1 MATTARMTKK
11 LTVFGLVL
19 LLGACE
25 RATRSDTEQGG
36 ATIASTAGAIGSTS
50 VAPVSDGRLWDDSLG
65 AVVAMPSTETGAPML
80 FVRDTLL
87 ETNLEVE
94 LFTHEARTTRAI
106 FHPQASTHVC
116 SRLRS
121 GQLLSATGQSPPPAW
136 SFALSPG
143 VGAPLAIDGTG
154 DISPKD
160 SAAESILV
168 SKLVSAL
175 PDDSASL
182 PFRGLPVVVRDVW
195 RVVLPDKTILLVA
208 IAMRSINVESNPRAQ
223 IVTIVAEPDPD
234 NVGAWKV
241 DYVHRNAGPEDRVEG
256 TDLLAAV
263 LLHGVQP
270 MLAFVREGDR
280 VAQVDLVERTA
291 SGVWRRRWSSAALSC
306 AR

>member
-1 MATTARMTKK
+1 MIKK
-11 LTVFGLVL
+11 LTVVALAL
-19 LLGACE
+19 LLNACE
-25 RATRSDTEQGG
+25 RANRSDTEQGG
-36 ATIASTAGAIGSTS
+36 AATASSAGAVGSTS
-50 VAPVSDGRLWDDSLG
+50 VAPGSDGRLWDDSLG
-65 AVVAMPSTETGAPML
+65 AVVAMPSIETGAPML

-87 ETNLEVE
+87 DTNLEVE

-106 FHPQASTHVC
+106 FHPQASPGLC
-116 SRLRS
+116 PRRRS
-121 GQLLSATGQSPPPAW
+121 GQLLLATGQSAPPAW
-136 SFALSPG
+136 SLALSPG

-195 RVVLPDKTILLVA
+195 RVMLPDKTTLLVA

-223 IVTIVAEPDPD
+223 VVTIVAEPDPS

-241 DYVHRNAGPEDRVEG
+241 DYLHRNAGPEDRVEG
-256 TDLLAAV
+256 SDLLAAI
-263 LLHGVQP
+263 LLHGVRP

-280 VAQVDLVERTA
+280 AAQVDMVERTA
-291 SGVWRRRWSSAALSC
+291 SGVWRRRWSSDALSC

>member
-1 MATTARMTKK
+1 MIKKIATVA
-11 LTVFGLVL
+11 LVML
-19 LLGACE
+19 LSACE
-25 RATRSDTEQGG
+25 RANRSDTAQDG
-36 ATIASTAGAIGSTS
+36 ATTAGTAGAVRSPS
-50 VAPVSDGRLWDDSLG
+50 VALGSDGRLWDDSLG
-65 AVVAMPSTETGAPML
+65 AIVAMPSMETGAPLL

-87 ETNLEVE
+87 ETNIEVE

-106 FHPQASTHVC
+106 FHTQASPRPC
-116 SRLRS
+116 PRIRS
-121 GQLLSATGQSPPPAW
+121 GQLLAATGQSSPQVW
-136 SFALSPG
+136 SFALTPG
-143 VGAPLAIDGTG
+143 VGAPLAIEGTG

-182 PFRGLPVVVRDVW
+182 PFRGLPIVVRDVW
-195 RVVLPDKTILLVA
+195 RVVLPDKTIVLVA

-223 IVTIVAEPDPD
+223 VVTIVAEPDPG

-241 DYVHRNAGPEDRVEG
+241 DYLHRNAGPEDRVEG
-256 TDLLAAV
+256 ADLLAAV

-280 VAQVDLVERTA
+280 AAQVDLVERTE
-291 SGVWRRRWSSAALSC
+291 SGVWRRRWSSDALSC
-306 AR
+306 TR

>member
-1 MATTARMTKK
+1 MTKK
-11 LTVFGLVL
+11 LIVVALAL
-19 LLGACE
+19 LLSACE
-25 RATRSDTEQGG
+25 RANRSDTEQGG
-36 ATIASTAGAIGSTS
+36 AATASSAGAVGSTS
-50 VAPVSDGRLWDDSLG
+50 VAPGSDGRLWDDSLG
-65 AVVAMPSTETGAPML
+65 AVVAMPSIETGAPML

-87 ETNLEVE
+87 DTNLEVE

-106 FHPQASTHVC
+106 FHPQASP
-116 SRLRS
+116 RLCPRRRS
-121 GQLLSATGQSPPPAW
+121 GQLLLATGQSPPPAW
-136 SFALSPG
+136 SLALSPG

-195 RVVLPDKTILLVA
+195 RVMLPDKTTLLVA

-223 IVTIVAEPDPD
+223 VVTIVAEPDPS

-241 DYVHRNAGPEDRVEG
+241 DYLHRNAGPEDRVEG
-256 TDLLAAV
+256 SDLLAAV
-263 LLHGVQP
+263 LLHGVRP

-280 VAQVDLVERTA
+280 AAQVDMVERTA
-291 SGVWRRRWSSAALSC
+291 SGVWRRRWSSDALSC

>member
-1 MATTARMTKK
+1 MTKK
-11 LTVFGLVL
+11 LCVFTLVL
-19 LLGACE
+19 LLSACD
-25 RATRSDTEQGG
+25 RASRSGTDQGG
-36 ATIASTAGAIGSTS
+36 AASAGSVGTVGSTTI
-50 VAPVSDGRLWDDSLG
+50 APVSDGRQWDDSLG
-65 AVVAMPSTETGAPML
+65 AVVAMPSAETGAPIL

-87 ETNLEVE
+87 DTNLDVE

-106 FHPQASTHVC
+106 FHPQALTPLC
-116 SRLRS
+116 PRLRS
-121 GQLLSATGQSPPPAW
+121 GQVLALTGQSPPSAW
-136 SFALSPG
+136 SFALSSG
-143 VGAPLAIDGTG
+143 VGAPLAIDGAG
-154 DISPKD
+154 DIPPKD

-195 RVVLPDKTILLVA
+195 RVVLPDKALLLVA

-223 IVTIVAEPDPD
+223 VVTIVAEPDPG
-234 NVGAWKV
+234 NNGAWKV
-241 DYVHRNAGPEDRVEG
+241 DYLHRNAGPEDRVEG

-280 VAQVDLVERTA
+280 VAQLDLVERTA
-291 SGVWRRRWSSAALSC
+291 PGVWRRRWSSDALTC
-306 AR
+306 VR

>member
-1 MATTARMTKK
+1 MTKK
-11 LTVFGLVL
+11 LTVFPIVLVL
-19 LLGACE
+19 LLSACE
-25 RATRSDTEQGG
+25 RASRSDTAKGDAATPGAAGG
-36 ATIASTAGAIGSTS
+36 VGSTL
-50 VAPVSDGRLWDDSLG
+50 VAPVSDERQWDDSLG

-87 ETNLEVE
+87 ETNIEVE

-106 FHPQASTHVC
+106 FHPQTSPHPC
-116 SRLRS
+116 PRLRS
-121 GQLLSATGQSPPPAW
+121 GQLLSVTGQSSPTW

-143 VGAPLAIDGTG
+143 VGVPLAIDGTS

-160 SAAESILV
+160 SAAESVLV

-195 RVVLPDKTILLVA
+195 RVMIPDKTILLVA
-208 IAMRSINVESNPRAQ
+208 IAIRSINVESNPRAQ
-223 IVTIVAEPDPD
+223 VVTIVAEPDPSS
-234 NVGAWKV
+234 VGAWKV

-263 LLHGVQP
+263 LLHGAQP

-280 VAQVDLVERTA
+280 VEQLDLLERTA
-291 SGVWRRRWSSAALSC
+291 SGVWRRRWSSDALNC
-306 AR
+306 TR

>member
-1 MATTARMTKK
+1 MTKK
-11 LTVFGLVL
+11 ITVVALVL
-19 LLGACE
+19 LLSACE
-25 RATRSDTEQGG
+25 RASRSDTEQG
-36 ATIASTAGAIGSTS
+36 AAATAGSAGAVGSTS
-50 VAPVSDGRLWDDSLG
+50 VASGSDGRLWDDSLG

-87 ETNLEVE
+87 ETNLDVE

-106 FHPQASTHVC
+106 FHPQASNHLC
-116 SRLRS
+116 PRLRS
-121 GQLLSATGQSPPPAW
+121 GQLLSATGQAPPPPW

-143 VGAPLAIDGTG
+143 VGAPLAIDGAG

-195 RVVLPDKTILLVA
+195 RVMLPDKTILLVA

-223 IVTIVAEPDPD
+223 VVTIVAEPDPS
-234 NVGAWKV
+234 NVGVWKV
-241 DYVHRNAGPEDRVEG
+241 DYLHRNAGPEDRVEG
-256 TDLLAAV
+256 SDLLAAV
-263 LLHGVQP
+263 LLHGMRP

-291 SGVWRRRWSSAALSC
+291 SGVWRRRWSSDALSC

>member
-1 MATTARMTKK
+1 MTKK
-11 LTVFGLVL
+11 LTVVGLVL

-36 ATIASTAGAIGSTS
+36 ATMAGTAGAIGSTS

-80 FVRDTLL
+80 FVRDTLR

-106 FHPQASTHVC
+106 FHLQASAHVC

-121 GQLLSATGQSPPPAW
+121 GQLLSVTGQSPPPAW

-241 DYVHRNAGPEDRVEG
+241 DYLHRNTGPEDRVEG

>member
-1 MATTARMTKK
+1 MTKTPTA
-11 LTVFGLVL
+11 LVLVL
-19 LLGACE
+19 LLSACE
-25 RATRSDTEQGG
+25 RANRSDSVQGSATAVG
-36 ATIASTAGAIGSTS
+36 ATGVVGATS
-50 VAPVSDGRLWDDSLG
+50 VVPMSDGRQWDDSLG
-65 AVVAMPSTETGAPML
+65 AVVAMPSTETGTPML

-87 ETNLEVE
+87 DTNIEVE

-106 FHPQASTHVC
+106 FHLQPSAHPC
-116 SRLRS
+116 PRLRS
-121 GQLLSATGQSPPPAW
+121 GQLLPVAGQSPTPAW

-160 SAAESILV
+160 SAAESVLV

-175 PDDSASL
+175 PDDSTSL

-195 RVVLPDKTILLVA
+195 RVGLPDKTILLVA

-223 IVTIVAEPDPD
+223 VVTIVAEPDPG
-234 NVGAWKV
+234 NVGGWKV
-241 DYVHRNAGPEDRVEG
+241 AYLHRNAGPEDRVEG
-256 TDLLAAV
+256 SDLLAAV

-270 MLAFVREGDR
+270 ILAFVREGDR

-291 SGVWRRRWSSAALSC
+291 SGIWRRRWSSDALSC

>member
-1 MATTARMTKK
+1 MKKK
-11 LTVFGLVL
+11 LTAFVLVL
-19 LLGACE
+19 LSSACE
-25 RATRSDTEQGG
+25 RANRSD
-36 ATIASTAGAIGSTS
+36 ATQSSATTAGTAGVAGSTT
-50 VAPVSDGRLWDDSLG
+50 VVPLSDGRLWDDSLG
-65 AVVAMPSTETGAPML
+65 AVVAMPSTETGTPML

-87 ETNLEVE
+87 DTNIEVE
-94 LFTHEARTTRAI
+94 LFTHEGRTTRAI
-106 FHPQASTHVC
+106 FHPLPSTHPC
-116 SRLRS
+116 PRLRS
-121 GQLLSATGQSPPPAW
+121 GQLLSVTGPSPTPAW

-143 VGAPLAIDGTG
+143 VGVPLAIDGTG

-160 SAAESILV
+160 SAAESVLV

-195 RVVLPDKTILLVA
+195 RVGLPDKTVLLVA

-223 IVTIVAEPDPD
+223 VVTIVAEPDLG

-241 DYVHRNAGPEDRVEG
+241 DYLHRNSGPEDRVET

-291 SGVWRRRWSSAALSC
+291 SGVWRRRWSSDAISC
-306 AR
+306 VR

>member
-1 MATTARMTKK
+1 MIKK
-11 LTVFGLVL
+11 LTVVALAL
-19 LLGACE
+19 LLSACE
-25 RATRSDTEQGG
+25 RANRSDTEQGG
-36 ATIASTAGAIGSTS
+36 AATASSAGAVGSTS
-50 VAPVSDGRLWDDSLG
+50 VAPGSDGRLWDDSLG

-87 ETNLEVE
+87 DTNLEVE

-106 FHPQASTHVC
+106 FHPQASR
-116 SRLRS
+116 RLCPRRRS
-121 GQLLSATGQSPPPAW
+121 GQLLLATGQSPPPAW
-136 SFALSPG
+136 SLALSPG

-195 RVVLPDKTILLVA
+195 RVMLPDKTTLLVA

-223 IVTIVAEPDPD
+223 VVTLVAEPDPG

-241 DYVHRNAGPEDRVEG
+241 DYLHRNSGPEDRVET

-280 VAQVDLVERTA
+280 VAQLDLVERTA
-291 SGVWRRRWSSAALSC
+291 PGVWRRRWSSDALTC
-306 AR
+306 VR